1 MFYSANPMEFM
12 LFKKYLGFLRKQNTK
27 FNMKYIAL
35 SFYYRV
41 FLPPLTT
48 LTQNLDKG

>member
-1 MFYSANPMEFM
+1 MEFM

-35 SFYYRV
+35 SFYYRDHPY
-41 FLPPLTT
+41 LQPQPKIWARAR
-48 LTQNLDKG
+48 LDMV